1 MPLSDEQKQILRER
15 LKGARQVKINKKAKV
30 NELVKQVEILPV
42 APVITAAPTPVEPL
56 PQVALQPHHSD
67 APIAVKVKRAARK
80 IDVNE
85 PVAQKEPKSAK
96 PKYAKL
102 VFYQEPSSNKKI
114 KKLAKVLEQSSDDS
128 DDTDSDFYP
137 EQPKPQPTSESQLA
151 QLRYNRISQLS
162 RAFFD

>member
-1 MPLSDEQKQILRER
+1 MPISEEQKQILRER

-30 NELVKQVEILPV
+30 NEIVKQVEILPV
-42 APVITAAPTPVEPL
+42 APVISPAPTPVEPL

-80 IDVNE
+80 TDVSE
-85 PVAQKEPKSAK
+85 SVAHKEPKSAK

-114 KKLAKVLEQSSDDS
+114 KKLAKVLEQSSDS
-128 DDTDSDFYP
+128 DDTDGDFYP
-137 EQPKPQPTSESQLA
+137 EQPKSQPTSDA